1 MTILDAQP
9 RGPPSGLSAQVQ
21 PPPTNLELRLQLL
34 QGEGTGLP
42 SPGPG
47 CARCGEE
54 PAALPSA
61 TPAGA
66 CRGLSWPLPGRGFP
80 LPHRAVVQPAGFS
93 LPLPRHGDPQL
104 AESLLIPHSITPHLR
119 GSVAGL
125 LPVDPL
131 PSSSMGRLQQAQVGS
146 CPPFRHS
153 SQFVAL
159 LLASAVA
166 NLFFPWTLSLGSFQ
180 NVF

>member
-1 MTILDAQP
+1 MNAHYIIGSPHYLKVAMTILDAQP

-93 LPLPRHGDPQL
+93 LPLPRHGRTQSCHCHVPAPKTSSGGPVCLCPQACSPKGPGDP
-104 AESLLIPHSITPHLR
+104 
-119 GSVAGL
+119 G
-125 LPVDPL
+125 
-131 PSSSMGRLQQAQVGS
+131 
-146 CPPFRHS
+146 
-153 SQFVAL
+153 
-159 LLASAVA
+159 
-166 NLFFPWTLSLGSFQ
+166 
-180 NVF
+180 